1 MWLDEIVSESMTPKT
16 EKSPKEKF
24 PDVTDEGFISKKEFN
39 PQPQVELETFEKST
53 NLSDT
58 FFYSEGMSF
67 EDFQGLL

>member
-1 MWLDEIVSESMTPKT
+1 MWLDEVVSESFAPKS

-24 PDVTDEGFISKKEFN
+24 PDVTDEGFISKREFN
-39 PQPQVELETFEKST
+39 PQVELETYEKPT

-58 FFYSEGMSF
+58 FFAPDGMSF